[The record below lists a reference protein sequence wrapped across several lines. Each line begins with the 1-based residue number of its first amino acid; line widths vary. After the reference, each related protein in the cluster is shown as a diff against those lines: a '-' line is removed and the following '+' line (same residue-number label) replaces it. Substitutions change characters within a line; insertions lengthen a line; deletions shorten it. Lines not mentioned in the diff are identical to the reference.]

1 LIPTASP
8 EPLDSGAYDSD
19 EFVPDATVI
28 GAPPPATA
36 AGGANGSQ
44 RTPPPAPAGVA
55 PPPRGQIR
63 TTTIPPG
70 GRRPAPPPGGPQSG
84 KGISRPVLISLIG
97 LGIVAVIVL
106 VFVVAGLGSSSSAS
120 HTSSGSASQ
129 RKASTV
135 FRPESVTVAVLNGT
149 SVSQLA
155 HHVAARLTQLGYKQ
169 GTVATASDQ
178 TRTTTVVAYMPDGRT
193 DALHVAK
200 SLKLKLA
207 AVQALDPATKAVACP
222 PGQTCAANVVVT
234 VGTDLANT
242 Y

>member
-1 LIPTASP
+1 
-8 EPLDSGAYDSD
+8 
-19 EFVPDATVI
+19 
-28 GAPPPATA
+28 
-36 AGGANGSQ
+36 
-44 RTPPPAPAGVA
+44 
-55 PPPRGQIR
+55 
-63 TTTIPPG
+63 
-70 GRRPAPPPGGPQSG
+70 
-84 KGISRPVLISLIG
+84 VLISLIG

-106 VFVVAGLGSSSSAS
+106 VFVVAGLGSSKSTSHSSSA
-120 HTSSGSASQ
+120 SASQ
-129 RKASTV
+129 RKTAAV
-135 FRPESVTVAVLNGT
+135 FRPQSVTVAVLNGT

-178 TRTTTVVAYMPDGRT
+178 TRTTTVVAYMPDERA

-207 AVQALDPATKAVACP
+207 SVQAMDPATKAVACP

-234 VGTDLANT
+234 VATDLANT